1 MLQSIVENKR
11 KRNSMSVFSKPISD
25 LERLKKF
32 KYVDIKIGSRDASF
46 VNPGLRESK
55 YGLIRYDGPPM
66 MDASA
71 YKQQFLAGDKEAI
84 FYCDPNNPQGSTYAN
99 RFKGVPSDDKAQIL
113 NDGRTTFAG
122 ATIPDPATMSMT
134 RQRWG

>member
-11 KRNSMSVFSKPISD
+11 KRNSMSVFTKPIKD
-25 LERLKKF
+25 LEQLKKF
-32 KYVDIKIGSRDASF
+32 NYVDIKIGSRDASF

-71 YKQQFLAGDKEAI
+71 
-84 FYCDPNNPQGSTYAN
+84 
-99 RFKGVPSDDKAQIL
+99 FK
-113 NDGRTTFAG
+113 
-122 ATIPDPATMSMT
+122 
-134 RQRWG
+134 